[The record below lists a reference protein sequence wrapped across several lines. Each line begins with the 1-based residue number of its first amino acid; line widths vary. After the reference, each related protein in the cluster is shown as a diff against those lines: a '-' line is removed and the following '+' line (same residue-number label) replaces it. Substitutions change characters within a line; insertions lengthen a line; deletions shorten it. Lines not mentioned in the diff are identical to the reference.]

1 MHKVPDIS
9 SAISFKTARSGGK
22 GGQNVNKVETMVEGY
37 LQVRGS
43 AVLSEEQQ
51 QLVLKKLANRINAEG
66 FLQVRSQTRRS
77 QLGNKTEVIRKMNE
91 LLREALKKEK
101 KRIATQ
107 PSVSAR
113 TRRLESKKIQS
124 AHKQNRRKI
133 RHNDY

>member
-1 MHKVPDIS
+1 MREVPDIS

-37 LQVRGS
+37 FQVRGS
-43 AVLSEEQQ
+43 SVLSEEQQ
-51 QLVLKKLANRINAEG
+51 QIVLRKLANRINAEG
-66 FLQVRSQTRRS
+66 VLQVRSQARRT

-91 LLREALKKEK
+91 LLRQALKQDK

-133 RHNDY
+133 RNADY